1 MDFIVWIIALIISIA
16 VLLWLH
22 NISKNTWNIYV
33 VLKNQEKG
41 SKQGIN
47 EDYVEKIRQE
57 K

>member
-47 EDYVEKIRQE
+47 EDFVERLRQE